1 MKILTTLFY
10 VFGFGCFFIIAL
22 DIDTRH
28 QTAYYVL
35 MIPFMIVLMFMI
47 LLKIYII
54 WR

>member
-10 VFGFGCFFIIAL
+10 VLGFGCFFIIAL

-35 MIPFMIVLMFMI
+35 MIPFMIVLMLMI